1 MRSSEG
7 VYFSRLDHV
16 RALAAYLVF
25 LWHFLHLTPRFPV
38 PYASAPPFPFALLDE
53 GHTGVALFMTLS
65 GYLFAK
71 LVGHHDIDFG
81 NFLWSRAVRL
91 GPLLAVCI
99 AAWVAIGWFSGAPI
113 PASDILGGFVF
124 PTWPR
129 GTWTISIELQF
140 YLLFPLLL
148 LLFRRSGPFA
158 LIAVVAGATLMRFDW
173 WRTYGEAQHIAYWTI
188 VGRIDQF
195 AFGMLFALVQ
205 IRAPIRRNVLNAVA
219 AISFVSFLVLWS
231 AFERIG
237 GYHHFGDAAS
247 PSPLWI
253 VIPTVEAI
261 VWGSLIA
268 WYDGA
273 TFKMPGWLDRWLAKV
288 GERSYSIYLLH
299 FFPVVLLRNLF
310 WDRAGSADNFFIALI
325 AANLAF
331 VAFLPVAGLSYNY
344 FEKYFL
350 AYRRR
355 YLREPAAQT
364 RPATSP

>member
-1 MRSSEG
+1 MRSTEG
-7 VYFSRLDHV
+7 IYYSRLDHV

-25 LWHFLHLTPRFPV
+25 LWHFLHLTPNFPA
-38 PYASAPPFPFALLDE
+38 PYASDPVFPLALLDE

-71 LVGHHDIDFG
+71 LVGNHGIDFP

-99 AAWVAIGWFSGAPI
+99 AAWVIIAWLAGRPLPF
-113 PASDILGGFVF
+113 SDILGGFVF

-148 LLFRRSGPFA
+148 LLFRRHGPFV
-158 LIAVVAGATLMRFDW
+158 LIAVVAGAMLLRFDW

-188 VGRIDQF
+188 FGRIDQF
-195 AFGMLFALVQ
+195 VFGMLFALVS
-205 IRAPIRRNVLNAVA
+205 IRRNVLSIVA
-219 AISFVSFLVLWS
+219 ATAFAAFLVLWT
-231 AFERIG
+231 ELDRMG
-237 GYHHFGDAAS
+237 GYTHFGDAAS

-253 VIPTVEAI
+253 VLPTVEA
-261 VWGSLIA
+261 VTWGSLIA

-273 TFKMPGWLDRWLAKV
+273 SFKMPAWLDRALAKV
-288 GERSYSIYLLH
+288 GEWSYSIYLLH
-299 FFPVVLLRNLF
+299 FFPAVLLRNVF
-310 WDRAGSADNFFIALI
+310 WDPASIGNFYLALI
-325 AANLAF
+325 VANLAF
-331 VAFLPVAGLSYNY
+331 LAFLPVAGLSYNY
-344 FEKYFL
+344 FEKFFL

-355 YLREPAAQT
+355 YLREPAIAAE
-364 RPATSP
+364 PAAR

>member
-1 MRSSEG
+1 MRSTEG

-16 RALAAYLVF
+16 RAVAAWLVF
-25 LWHFLHLTPRFPV
+25 LWHFLHLTPHFPV
-38 PYASAPPFPFALLDE
+38 PYASDPVFPFALLDE

-71 LVGHHDIDFG
+71 LVGNHNIDFG

-91 GPLLAVCI
+91 GPLLVVCI
-99 AAWVAIGWFSGAPI
+99 AAWVAIGWLSGSPI
-113 PASDILGGFVF
+113 PFGDIIGGFVF

-140 YLLFPLLL
+140 YLLFPLMLF
-148 LLFRRSGPFA
+148 LFRRSGPFS
-158 LIAVVAGATLMRFDW
+158 LIAIVAAAMLMRYDW

-195 AFGMLFALVQ
+195 TFGMLFALV
-205 IRAPIRRNVLNAVA
+205 PIRRNILNIAAGAAV
-219 AISFVSFLVLWS
+219 VSFLVLWT
-231 AFERIG
+231 AFDRMG
-237 GYHHFGDAAS
+237 GYNHFDGSPS

-253 VIPTVEAI
+253 VIPTIEAI
-261 VWGSLIA
+261 TWGLLIA

-273 TFKMPGWLDRWLAKV
+273 TFHVPARLDRALAKI
-288 GERSYSIYLLH
+288 GEWSYSIYLLH
-299 FFPVVLLRNLF
+299 FFPAVLLRDVF
-310 WDRAGSADNFFIALI
+310 WHHASIGNFYVVLI

-344 FEKYFL
+344 FERYFL

-355 YLREPAAQT
+355 YLREPVTQAKAI
-364 RPATSP
+364 PSP